1 MKQRKIKK
9 RIRRKGSFN
18 SELKKQKQ
26 KQKWIV
32 QHQHIEVT
40 SCK

>member
-1 MKQRKIKK
+1 MKQRKIRK
-9 RIRRKGSFN
+9 RIGRKGSFN
-18 SELKKQKQ
+18 SELKKQ

>member
-9 RIRRKGSFN
+9 RIGRKGSFN
-18 SELKKQKQ
+18 SELKKKQ